1 MKAWRLSNMRIGNR
15 IAAGESRQVVPSK
28 IKRSQVQYQFNK
40 IEKIPSALLM
50 ALLARIN

>member
-15 IAAGESRQVVPSK
+15 IAAGESRQVVPAKISK
-28 IKRSQVQYQFNK
+28 RQVQYQFSK

-50 ALLARIN
+50 ALFARIN